1 MLTKSKNVKANSL
14 QVVETDS
21 VKPSYILA
29 NIKEKKLPIQVDNG
43 ADYSIISNSLVQ
55 ELNLE
60 LTELDKPIS
69 LQGIRGPGFKANMC
83 TLVMLQFIEGEII
96 HPFIIIEDPSCPC
109 LVGIDFLKRFNAQ
122 IDYVNDTIQLETKQ
136 MQMALQLHTYK
147 ETKELCAEDDSD
159 NSDDDEDLDREAVIN
174 FLHAKPDIKED
185 SYEVGKSP
193 DPRMSG
199 LLQEFDDLFVNSF
212 TEIPGVEFEKCT
224 IILKEN
230 AAPVFA
236 RMPRYSPQQRE
247 VIKEEIEKMLKNGVI
262 EPSRSP

>member
-1 MLTKSKNVKANSL
+1 M
-14 QVVETDS
+14 
-21 VKPSYILA
+21 
-29 NIKEKKLPIQVDNG
+29 
-43 ADYSIISNSLVQ
+43 
-55 ELNLE
+55 
-60 LTELDKPIS
+60 
-69 LQGIRGPGFKANMC
+69 
-83 TLVMLQFIEGEII
+83 
-96 HPFIIIEDPSCPC
+96 
-109 LVGIDFLKRFNAQ
+109 
-122 IDYVNDTIQLETKQ
+122 
-136 MQMALQLHTYK
+136 
-147 ETKELCAEDDSD
+147 
-159 NSDDDEDLDREAVIN
+159 
-174 FLHAKPDIKED
+174 HAKPDIKED

-236 RMPRYSPQQRE
+236 RMARYSPQQRE